1 MKIIFIILDGVG
13 VGELP
18 DANLYNDQ
26 GSNTLGNIAE
36 NAQSLNLPNLQKFG
50 LGNIVPIQSVP
61 PALEPIASYGKMAE
75 VSKGKDSTTGHW
87 ELMGLITHK
96 EFPTYPSGFPK
107 PLLDK
112 FQQVTGCKGFLGN
125 CPSSGTVIMQELG
138 GEHQRTGYPIVY
150 TSADSV
156 FQIAA
161 HEETIPL
168 HLLYEMCK
176 KTRNEVCIGEYAVG
190 RIIARPFNGKLGN
203 YYRTTNRRDFSLEP
217 HGKILLEILIE
228 KNIPTVGIG
237 KVDDLYAGRGLEKKL
252 HTKSNQEGMNIIIE
266 ESSKNSNGFII
277 ANLVDFDQLY
287 GHRNDADGFVK
298 CLEEFDAAL
307 PKIME
312 TLNDGDWLILTADHG
327 NDPVMPSTDHS
338 REYVPVLVY
347 SPNKKG
353 ISLGSRSSFADL
365 AKTVGDMFGIKE
377 SISQLDGDSFYTLI
391 NSPGL

>member
-18 DANLYNDQ
+18 DAHLYNDQ

-36 NAQSLNLPNLQKFG
+36 NVQSLDLPNLQKFG
-50 LGNIVPIQSVP
+50 LGNIVPIKFVP
-61 PALEPIASYGKMAE
+61 PSTEPLASYGKMAE

-125 CPSSGTVIMQELG
+125 YPSSGTVIIQELG
-138 GEHQRTGYPIVY
+138 EEHQRTGYPIVY

-161 HEETIPL
+161 HEETMPL
-168 HLLYEMCK
+168 HLLYEMCE
-176 KTRNEVCIGEYAVG
+176 KTRNEVCVGEYAVG
-190 RIIARPFNGKLGN
+190 RIIARPFSGMLGS

-217 HGKILLEILIE
+217 HGKILLEILKE
-228 KNIPTVGIG
+228 KNIPTIGIG

-252 HTKSNQEGMNIIIE
+252 HTQSNQEGINLIIE
-266 ESSKNSNGFII
+266 ESSKNANGFII

-287 GHRNDADGFVK
+287 GHRNDTNGFVK

-307 PKIME
+307 PKISE

-353 ISLGSRSSFADL
+353 VSLSTRSSLADL

-377 SISQLDGDSFYTLI
+377 SISRLDGDSFYRLI
-391 NSPGL
+391 SSPDL

>member
-1 MKIIFIILDGVG
+1 LKIIFIILDGVG

-18 DANLYNDQ
+18 DAHLYNDQ
-26 GSNTLGNIAE
+26 GSHTLGNIAE
-36 NAQSLNLPNLQKFG
+36 NVESLDLPNLQKFG
-50 LGNIVPIQSVP
+50 LGNIVPIKFVP
-61 PALEPIASYGKMAE
+61 PATEPLASYGKMAE

-96 EFPTYPSGFPK
+96 EFPTYPYGFPK

-112 FQQVTGCKGFLGN
+112 FQQVTGCMGFLGN
-125 CPSSGTVIMQELG
+125 CPSSGTVIVQELG
-138 GEHQRTGYPIVY
+138 GEHQKTGYPIVY

-168 HLLYEMCK
+168 HLLYEMCE
-176 KTRNEVCIGEYAVG
+176 KTRNEVCVGEYAVG
-190 RIIARPFNGKLGN
+190 RIIARPFNGKLGS

-217 HGKILLEILIE
+217 HGKILLEILKE
-228 KNIPTVGIG
+228 KNIPTIGIG

-252 HTKSNQEGMNIIIE
+252 HTKSNQEGINLILE
-266 ESSKNSNGFII
+266 ESSKNANGFII

-287 GHRNDADGFVK
+287 GHRNDTDGFVK
-298 CLEEFDAAL
+298 CLEEFDSAL
-307 PKIME
+307 PKITE
-312 TLNDGDWLILTADHG
+312 TLNDGDWLILAADHG

-338 REYVPVLVY
+338 REYVPALFY

-353 ISLGSRSSFADL
+353 VSLGTRSSLADL
-365 AKTVGDMFGIKE
+365 AKTVGDLFGIKE
-377 SISQLDGDSFYTLI
+377 STSQLDGESFYKLI
-391 NSPGL
+391 SEPGV